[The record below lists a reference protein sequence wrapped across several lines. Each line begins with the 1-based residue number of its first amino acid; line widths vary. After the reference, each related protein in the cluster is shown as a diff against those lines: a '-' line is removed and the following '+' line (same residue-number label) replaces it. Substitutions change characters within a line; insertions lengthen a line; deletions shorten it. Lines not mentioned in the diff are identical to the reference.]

1 MIMKVYEIIELLTA
15 DGWYL
20 DRQKGSHMQ
29 FRHETKTGTVTV
41 PNHGRSHILSHAIV
55 NSILRQA
62 GLK

>member
-1 MIMKVYEIIELLTA
+1 MIMKVFEIVEMLTA

-29 FRHETKTGTVTV
+29 FRHETKMGTVTV
-41 PNHGRSHILSHAIV
+41 PNHGRSYVLSHSMV
-55 NSILRQA
+55 NSILKQA

>member
-1 MIMKVYEIIELLTA
+1 MIMKVYEIIEILTT

-29 FRHETKTGTVTV
+29 FRHETKKGTVTV
-41 PNHGRSHILSHAIV
+41 PNHGRSHTVSNSMV
-55 NSILRQA
+55 NSILKQA